1 MFEKIKLANEMALDR
16 ITKNDPVLIDVAI
29 AGDVIEGLDGFTVL
43 HAGPPITWDKMC
55 APMKG
60 AVIGALKYEGLAEE
74 DNDAIN
80 LVQKGKIKFSPC
92 HDFNAVGPMT
102 GVITKSMPVYVV
114 ENKHYGNRAYATINE
129 GMGDVFRFGSS
140 STRAVENLKWITEH
154 VAPALK
160 KTIARIGG
168 INLKVIIAQSL
179 QMGDELHMRNYA
191 STNLFIKAIIKTL
204 TEVVDSKALLTKIVE
219 FMTVNNDQ
227 LFLNLGMCAC
237 KTAADSA
244 TGIDYSTVVTV
255 MARNGT
261 EFGIKVSG
269 TGNQWFTAPAGVVD
283 GLYFPGYSMDDANPD
298 IGDSAIMEAAG
309 GVGGFAMATS
319 PAIVK
324 FLGAGS
330 TKVAIDYTMAMYDI
344 TVGVNNTLPL
354 PNINFKGAPTGID
367 IRKVIEKGILPV
379 INTAIASKKPGG
391 GMIGAGVSKAPM
403 EVFEK
408 ALLAFAEIVGI

>member
-1 MFEKIKLANEMALDR
+1 
-16 ITKNDPVLIDVAI
+16 
-29 AGDVIEGLDGFTVL
+29 
-43 HAGPPITWDKMC
+43 
-55 APMKG
+55 
-60 AVIGALKYEGLAEE
+60 
-74 DNDAIN
+74 
-80 LVQKGKIKFSPC
+80 
-92 HDFNAVGPMT
+92 
-102 GVITKSMPVYVV
+102 
-114 ENKHYGNRAYATINE
+114 
-129 GMGDVFRFGSS
+129 
-140 STRAVENLKWITEH
+140 
-154 VAPALK
+154 
-160 KTIARIGG
+160 
-168 INLKVIIAQSL
+168 
-179 QMGDELHMRNYA
+179 
-191 STNLFIKAIIKTL
+191 
-204 TEVVDSKALLTKIVE
+204 
-219 FMTVNNDQ
+219 
-227 LFLNLGMCAC
+227 
-237 KTAADSA
+237 
-244 TGIDYSTVVTV
+244 